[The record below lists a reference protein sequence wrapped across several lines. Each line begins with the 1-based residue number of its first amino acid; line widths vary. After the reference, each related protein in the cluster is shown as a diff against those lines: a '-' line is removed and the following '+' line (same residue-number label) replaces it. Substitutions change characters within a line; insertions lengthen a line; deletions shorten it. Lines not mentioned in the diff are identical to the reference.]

1 MRHAW
6 RREVRGL
13 VWGCL
18 SYFSRGLGVCLL
30 VGNQPTSMEV
40 LHVHN
45 EGGVVSKLPPHCTAD
60 TTVPIMIV
68 SVAIKLSSSVEL
80 LPLWE

>member
-40 LHVHN
+40 LQVHN
-45 EGGVVSKLPPHCTAD
+45 AGGGGGVVSNSLLTARLTQCAYND
-60 TTVPIMIV
+60 SINGH
-68 SVAIKLSSSVEL
+68 
-80 LPLWE
+80 